1 VAVHASAFSVM
12 VVVAVVVSAIAGV
25 SATASAVQPR
35 DAGSG
40 DTPPIVPAGIP
51 AGIRPAPLDGV
62 AFAQRLG
69 ATLPLDAEFTD
80 ENGSVIRLGDYFGRT
95 PVLLVPAYYRCPM
108 LCGVVLQG
116 VVSALRALPFD
127 VGREFTVV
135 TFSFAPGETPADGIE
150 KRRQALAGYRRPD
163 AAAGWHFLTGGA
175 EAIARLTE
183 AIGFRAVYDPASGE
197 FAHASGVVVATAEGR
212 VSHYFYGVEYA
223 PRDLRL
229 ALVEAAANR
238 IGTPVDR
245 LLLYCFE
252 YDPTTGRYSRVA
264 LGALRTGGI
273 ATVLALGAF
282 VTVMV
287 RRERSGRGT
296 GRG

>member
-1 VAVHASAFSVM
+1 MTARRGPRA
-12 VVVAVVVSAIAGV
+12 AIAGCGILV
-25 SATASAVQPR
+25 LGALALAVAALAGRPATGRAADATAA
-35 DAGSG
+35 AA
-40 DTPPIVPAGIP
+40 VPAG
-51 AGIRPAPLDGV
+51 ARPAPLAGV
-62 AFAQRLG
+62 AFEQRLG
-69 ATLPLDAEFTD
+69 AALPLDAEFTD
-80 ENGSVIRLGDYFGRT
+80 ENGSVVRLGDYFGRT

-135 TFSFAPGETPADGIE
+135 TFSFAPGETPADAVE
-150 KRRQALAGYRRPD
+150 KRRQALAGYRRPH
-163 AAAGWHFLTGGA
+163 AETGWHFLTGGA
-175 EAIARLTE
+175 EAIARLTD
-183 AIGFRAVYDPASGE
+183 AIGFRAVYDPGSGE
-197 FAHASGVVVATAEGR
+197 FAHASGVVVATADGR
-212 VSHYFYGVEYA
+212 VSRYFYGVEYA

-229 ALVEAAANR
+229 ALVEAATNR

-252 YDPTTGRYSRVA
+252 YDPATGRYSRVA
-264 LGALRTGGI
+264 LGALRTGGV

-282 VTVMV
+282 VTIMM
-287 RRERSGRGT
+287 RRERRGPAT